1 MINCDEY
8 EIYLKQ
14 HLPRRILV
22 QLNKEFQIMAE
33 HAKER
38 LSEIAR
44 EESLATL
51 TRFLQEKGL
60 NSGASL
66 EPGLDAPDHMVPF
79 SFELLNDD
87 GGIDF
92 FGDAVTSWPLNPEP
106 SI

>member
-1 MINCDEY
+1 MLIASDHDVSES
-8 EIYLKQ
+8 
-14 HLPRRILV
+14 
-22 QLNKEFQIMAE
+22 AE

-66 EPGLDAPDHMVPF
+66 EPGLDALDPMVPF

-92 FGDAVTSWPLNPEP
+92 FGDPATLWPLNPEA